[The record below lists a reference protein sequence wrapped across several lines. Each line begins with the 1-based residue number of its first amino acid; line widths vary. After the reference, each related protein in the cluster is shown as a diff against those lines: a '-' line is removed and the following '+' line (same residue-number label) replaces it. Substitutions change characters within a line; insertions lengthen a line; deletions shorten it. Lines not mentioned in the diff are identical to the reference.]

1 MENAPSSH
9 SRPLLRRLL
18 SIDSK
23 IREGKMPNCTS
34 LARDEEVSRRTILR
48 DLDYLRDQLGAPIE
62 YDPIK
67 KGFRYSSPDWFMPAV
82 RLSEG
87 ELLGLLVGT
96 TPSHTPWGT
105 TPAGTVWK
113 LKRVETSSGGRVQ
126 VSGR

>member
-96 TPSHTPWGT
+96 KAAT
-105 TPAGTVWK
+105 
-113 LKRVETSSGGRVQ
+113 
-126 VSGR
+126 